1 VLSSQDDRAKASR
14 ARRRR
19 LRRLVLAA
27 LAVAALAAI
36 VVISRH
42 TLMESVTAL
51 AHLDWVWFV
60 AAAACEAVSLTAFGL
75 SRRRLLRADGHPAT
89 FTSVMAVT
97 YAGNALSMSLPFAGT
112 QVAAVFT
119 YRQFRRHGVGS
130 AVTGW
135 ALAVSAIL
143 STSALALVLV
153 AGALLGGASAATA
166 ASFALAA
173 VFVVPAL
180 AVLLA
185 LRYQRV
191 RTTLRGVIARLVQ
204 VSQRLFHRPRFDPNT
219 VEDFLDRVASIKL
232 SWPRYAEV
240 FALAVI
246 NWVADCACLACAIA
260 ATGSQV
266 PWHGLVLA
274 YGAGAAVGST
284 GVTPGGFGLVEVT
297 LTAALTAVGLSASR
311 ALTAVLAYRLINFW
325 LILIGGWITVIVL
338 THRYRP
344 GPEQASAG
352 DGGRGAGAWASGGD
366 AAAAQAHDG
375 GHDVGDGAAE
385 HTDAAPRRTD
395 PAPRGG
401 DGATGPGSQVD
412 QRDLI
417 D

>member
-1 VLSSQDDRAKASR
+1 MLSSQGDRAKASR
-14 ARRRR
+14 AWRRWRR
-19 LRRLVLAA
+19 LMLI
-27 LAVAALAAI
+27 ALAAGVLVAI
-36 VVISRH
+36 IVISRH

-51 AHLDWVWFV
+51 GHLDWVWFV
-60 AAAACEAVSLTAFGL
+60 AAIACEAVSLTAFGL

-89 FTSVMAVT
+89 FGSVMAVT

-112 QVAAVFT
+112 QLAAVFT

-153 AGALLGGASAATA
+153 AGALVGGASAATA

-191 RTTLRGVIARLVQ
+191 RTALHRVIARLVGI
-204 VSQRLFHRPRFDPNT
+204 SQRLFHRPNFDPNT

-232 SWPRYAEV
+232 SWPRYTEV
-240 FALAVI
+240 FALAVV
-246 NWVADCACLACAIA
+246 NWVADCACLACAIL
-260 ATGSQV
+260 ATGSRV

-338 THRYRP
+338 THRY
-344 GPEQASAG
+344 GPANEQDGADDRDVAAVGARAG
-352 DGGRGAGAWASGGD
+352 SGD
-366 AAAAQAHDG
+366 TAAAAKSDDD
-375 GHDVGDGAAE
+375 GHDVPGDGAA
-385 HTDAAPRRTD
+385 DAP
-395 PAPRGG
+395 P
-401 DGATGPGSQVD
+401 
-412 QRDLI
+412 
-417 D
+417 